1 MKKTS
6 FLGLMTL
13 ALIATACGSADEKKD
28 VSDSTKK
35 PLVKVVRAIQEPV
48 EQVATFTGSIIPYAE
63 NNISPSMGLR
73 IEEIH
78 VDVGANVRKGQVL
91 VEMDKRQYLQSEVQT
106 QTLQTDFVR
115 MKSLHEEGGISKQQL
130 DQLETQL
137 SVSKH
142 ATANL
147 KENMDLISPIT
158 GVVTARMFDPG
169 DVYSPGVGAI
179 LTVMQIDR
187 VKVQV
192 NISETYF
199 TQVKVGMKVD
209 VKLDVYPDQVFEG
222 RVSLIHPALDA
233 TTRTFV
239 AEITINN
246 PSQKLRP
253 GMFCRVTLNFGK
265 VDRVLVPDI
274 AVQKQVGTNQRYLFT
289 VKDGVAK
296 RHVVELGQIVGKNY
310 EILSGV
316 QAGADVIVAGGQKL
330 LDGTQVEVVK

>member
-6 FLGLMTL
+6 FWGLITL
-13 ALIATACGSADEKKD
+13 ALIATSCGSADEKKD
-28 VSDSTKK
+28 AQEVAKA
-35 PLVKVVRAIQEPV
+35 PLVKVVKAIQEPV
-48 EQVATFTGSIIPYAE
+48 EQVTTFTGSIIPYAE
-63 NNISPSMGLR
+63 NSITPSMGLR
-73 IEEIH
+73 IEKIH

-106 QTLQTDFVR
+106 QTLETDFLR
-115 MKSLHEEGGISKQQL
+115 TKRLYEEGGVSKQQL

-158 GVVTARMFDPG
+158 GVVTARIFDPG
-169 DVYSPGVGAI
+169 DVYSPGAGAI

-192 NISETYF
+192 NISEIYF
-199 TQVKVGMKVD
+199 TKVKVGMGVD
-209 VKLDVYPDQVFEG
+209 VKLDTYPDQVFDG

-233 TTRTFV
+233 ATRTFV
-239 AEITINN
+239 AEITITN

-274 AVQKQVGTNQRYLFT
+274 AVQKQVGTNQRYLFS

-316 QAGADVIVAGGQKL
+316 QAGEDVIIAGGQKL
-330 LDGTQVEVVK
+330 LDGTKVEIVK